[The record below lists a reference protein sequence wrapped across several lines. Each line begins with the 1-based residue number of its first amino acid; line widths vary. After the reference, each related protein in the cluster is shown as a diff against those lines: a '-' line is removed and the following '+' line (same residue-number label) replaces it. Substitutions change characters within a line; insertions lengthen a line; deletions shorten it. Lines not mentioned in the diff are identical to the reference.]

1 MIFYFYCRALT
12 RKLGMEYYSYDRG
25 SESEY
30 EDEELPPK
38 EELEYL
44 ELIQKT
50 KESIRQ
56 KLQVKVLNMGT
67 IFFDQEVESVILRKT
82 PAERQ
87 PTERNKTTL
96 NRLESEE
103 TGGSVEKVKTKW
115 LGKLR
120 STRGILTCFFS
131 RDAHFF

>member
-1 MIFYFYCRALT
+1 MAMKKALT

-56 KLQVKVLNMGT
+56 KLQVKVLNMRT
-67 IFFDQEVESVILRKT
+67 IFFDQEVESFILRKT
-82 PAERQ
+82 PAERR
-87 PTERNKTTL
+87 PVMKTERNKTTL
-96 NRLESEE
+96 IKLESEE

-120 STRGILTCFFS
+120 STR
-131 RDAHFF
+131 

>member
-1 MIFYFYCRALT
+1 MAMKKALT

-50 KESIRQ
+50 KESIS
-56 KLQVKVLNMGT
+56 LLPSLN
-67 IFFDQEVESVILRKT
+67 S
-82 PAERQ
+82 
-87 PTERNKTTL
+87 
-96 NRLESEE
+96 
-103 TGGSVEKVKTKW
+103 
-115 LGKLR
+115 
-120 STRGILTCFFS
+120 
-131 RDAHFF
+131 

>member
-50 KESIRQ
+50 KESIR
-56 KLQVKVLNMGT
+56 
-67 IFFDQEVESVILRKT
+67 
-82 PAERQ
+82 
-87 PTERNKTTL
+87 
-96 NRLESEE
+96 
-103 TGGSVEKVKTKW
+103 
-115 LGKLR
+115 
-120 STRGILTCFFS
+120 
-131 RDAHFF
+131 